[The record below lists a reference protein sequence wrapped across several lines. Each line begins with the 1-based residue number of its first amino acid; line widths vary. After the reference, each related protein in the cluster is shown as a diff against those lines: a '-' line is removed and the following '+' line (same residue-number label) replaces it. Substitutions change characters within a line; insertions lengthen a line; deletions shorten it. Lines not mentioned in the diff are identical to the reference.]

1 MEFLKNGKPV
11 NPNEEGE
18 IVVTVLN
25 NFSMPF
31 IRYNLNDISSYSRDQ
46 CPCRRTFPLINQI
59 KGRTNDYMITE
70 DGIKISFFNYYFK
83 GLAPH
88 VYEYQ
93 IIQEEV
99 NSFTVFIVPGKSY
112 SGEGEKIFMPVM
124 KGFFPYAKIDL
135 RIVQTIEREESGKF
149 MAFKS
154 KVKNL

>member
-1 MEFLKNGKPV
+1 
-11 NPNEEGE
+11 
-18 IVVTVLN
+18 
-25 NFSMPF
+25 MPF
-31 IRYNLNDISSYSRDQ
+31 IRYNLNDISSYSSDQ